1 MTPTHHPVAVSVH
14 VEEEMVLA
22 GLLDLREDDV
32 AVAGHAVVL
41 DVEHNL
47 VVPSDPAG
55 EKNQGQAES
64 SEK

>member
-1 MTPTHHPVAVSVH
+1 MSVH

-32 AVAGHAVVL
+32 AVAGHTIVL

-55 EKNQGQAES
+55 KTNQGQAET